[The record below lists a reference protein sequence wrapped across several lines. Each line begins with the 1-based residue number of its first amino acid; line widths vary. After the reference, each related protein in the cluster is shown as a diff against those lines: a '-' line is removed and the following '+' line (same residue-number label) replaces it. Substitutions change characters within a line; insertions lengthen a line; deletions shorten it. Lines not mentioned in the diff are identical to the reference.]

1 MSGFVKSAEEQVSD
15 FILTS
20 GFGLTLPAQPEP
32 NQDVIVVGGG
42 PAGLTAALYA
52 ARAAAEPLV
61 LIGEAVGG
69 QAATTHEIEN
79 YPGFPEGVGGAALAQ
94 QMQSHAERFGAK
106 FQFDT
111 VTDVDFQTYPF
122 KVQTRMQAYTAKTVI
137 VTTGSSPRKLGVPGE
152 KKYASRGVSY
162 CATCDGYFYK
172 DKRVVVVG
180 GGNSALDESLFLARL
195 VAKITILHRRD
206 QFRGDPVLQ
215 ERVFAEPK
223 IDVMWDTVVEEILG
237 EESAN
242 GVRVRN
248 VKSGEVSTLETD
260 GVFIYI
266 GHLPN
271 TELFRGQLELDETG
285 YIVTDRRQRTSVPG
299 VFAAGDVQDAIFRQI
314 VTAAGTGSA
323 AAIEAIRYL
332 DEIKH
337 KEKQE

>member
-1 MSGFVKSAEEQVSD
+1 V
-15 FILTS
+15 
-20 GFGLTLPAQPEP
+20 PAQPEP
-32 NQDVIVVGGG
+32 EQDVLIIGGG

-106 FQFDT
+106 FHFDT
-111 VTDVDFQTYPF
+111 VTSVDFEAYPF
-122 KVQTRMQAYTAKTVI
+122 KAETPNQVYRARTVVI
-137 VTTGSSPRKLGVPGE
+137 TTGSSPRKLGVPGE
-152 KKYASRGVSY
+152 REFTSRGVSY
-162 CATCDGYFYK
+162 CASCDGYFYK

-195 VAKITILHRRD
+195 VKHITIIHRRD
-206 QFRGDPVLQ
+206 EFRGDPILQ
-215 ERVFAEPK
+215 ERIFAEPK
-223 IDVMWDTVVEEILG
+223 VDVVWDTVVEEIIG
-237 EESAN
+237 EGSAN
-242 GVRVRN
+242 AVRVRN
-248 VKSGEVSTLETD
+248 VKSGEVSTLDTD

-271 TELFRGQLELDETG
+271 TQLFRGHLELDEAG
-285 YIVTDRRQRTSVPG
+285 YIVTDRQQRTSVPG
-299 VFAAGDVQDAIFRQI
+299 VFAAGDVQDAIYRQI

-332 DEIKH
+332 DTVKH
-337 KEKQE
+337 KEIQE

>member
-1 MSGFVKSAEEQVSD
+1 VSD

-20 GFGLTLPAQPEP
+20 GFGLAMPAQPEP
-32 NQDVIVVGGG
+32 DQDVIVVGGG

-79 YPGFPEGVGGAALAQ
+79 YPGFPEGVAGAALAQ

-111 VTDVDFQTYPF
+111 VTEVDFQTYPF
-122 KVQTRMQAYTAKTVI
+122 KLQTMMQAYTAKTVV

-152 KKYASRGVSY
+152 RKYASRGVSY

-223 IDVMWDTVVEEILG
+223 IDVVWDTVVEEILG

>member
-1 MSGFVKSAEEQVSD
+1 
-15 FILTS
+15 
-20 GFGLTLPAQPEP
+20 
-32 NQDVIVVGGG
+32 VGAG

-69 QAATTHEIEN
+69 QAATTHAIEN

-94 QMQSHAERFGAK
+94 QMQSHAERFGAR
-106 FQFDT
+106 FQFDI
-111 VTDVDFQTYPF
+111 VTKVDFGTHPFQVQTPRQTY
-122 KVQTRMQAYTAKTVI
+122 TAQTVI

-152 KKYASRGVSY
+152 QKYASRGVSY

-172 DKRVVVVG
+172 DKQVVVVG

-195 VAKITILHRRD
+195 VDKITIVHRRD
-206 QFRGDPVLQ
+206 EFRGDPILQ
-215 ERVFAEPK
+215 ERVFAEAK
-223 IDVMWDTVVEEILG
+223 INVLWDTVVEEILG

-242 GVRVRN
+242 GVRLRN
-248 VKSGEVSTLETD
+248 VKSGEVLTLETD

-271 TELFRGQLELDETG
+271 TELFRGQLELDEAG
-285 YIVTDRRQRTSVPG
+285 YILTDRRQHTSVPG
-299 VFAAGDVQDAIFRQI
+299 VFAAGDVQDAIYRQI

-337 KEKQE
+337 KEKRT